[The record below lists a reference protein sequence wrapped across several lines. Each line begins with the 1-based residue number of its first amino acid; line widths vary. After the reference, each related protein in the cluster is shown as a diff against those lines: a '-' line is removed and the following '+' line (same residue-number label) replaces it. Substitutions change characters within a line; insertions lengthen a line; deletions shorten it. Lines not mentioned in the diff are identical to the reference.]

1 MKAILNAF
9 QINKSGEIITTLIDK
24 FKYPKYGPGMM
35 WETAYK
41 KLLDKGHEIKLNKR
55 IVEISKED
63 DHYLVT
69 TKDGEQFK
77 ADNILSSMPL
87 AHLPKTIKPSPSK
100 EVLNSGENLKFR
112 DFLSVALVI
121 NEEDAFPDN
130 WIYIH
135 EPGVKVGRVQNYGS
149 WSPFMVK
156 EGKTCLGLEYFVNIG
171 DELWSME
178 DEKLIA
184 LATDELEKLSLIK
197 KDSSLEG
204 YVVRM
209 PKAYPV
215 YDLNYSKNIENIADW
230 LSKEHKGIHPIG
242 RNGMHR
248 YNNQDHSMM
257 TAVKSVRNI
266 VLNEVNDIWKI
277 NVEEDYHEEI
287 STGRSAPV
295 QKD

>member
-41 KLLDKGHEIKLNKR
+41 KLEEKNHKILLSSR
-55 IVEISKED
+55 VVEISKDENKYKIKID
-63 DHYLVT
+63 S
-69 TKDGEQFK
+69 GEEFEAK
-77 ADNILSSMPL
+77 NILSSMPL
-87 AHLPKTIKPSPSK
+87 AHLPKTIKPVPENK
-100 EVLNSGENLKFR
+100 VLESGQNLKFR

-121 NEEDAFPDN
+121 DEKDAFPDN

-135 EPGVKVGRVQNYGS
+135 DPGVKVGRVQNYGS
-149 WSPFMVK
+149 WSPYLVK

-178 DEKLIA
+178 DEKLID
-184 LATDELEKLSLIK
+184 LAIKELEQLSLIK
-197 KDSSLEG
+197 ANSTLEG

-215 YDLNYSKNIENIADW
+215 YDLDYSNNINEIEKW
-230 LSKEHKGIHPIG
+230 LSNGNRAYG
-242 RNGMHR
+242 QYFVDRGCYCRN
-248 YNNQDHSMM
+248 
-257 TAVKSVRNI
+257 
-266 VLNEVNDIWKI
+266 
-277 NVEEDYHEEI
+277 
-287 STGRSAPV
+287 
-295 QKD
+295 